1 MTTLHYGIG
10 PYGSGVYG
18 IIGPTPT
25 SYSECL
31 EFINNSELVSTKL
44 RYISLLP
51 SFRIGKNPEYTNGL
65 TALAKEVN
73 ESVRQALLNE
83 VFNFLYPLTEEEK
96 ASFNYLLSDYIENNP
111 GVVNGKLIS
120 YLGSYTDFEGNP
132 T

>member
-1 MTTLHYGIG
+1 MTVSHYGIG
-10 PYGSGVYG
+10 SYGSGAYG
-18 IIGPTPT
+18 IIGPAPT

-31 EFINNSELVSTKL
+31 EFVNNSELVSTKL

-51 SFRIGKNPEYTNGL
+51 SFRVGRNPEYINGL
-65 TALAKEVN
+65 TALAKETN

-96 ASFNYLLSDYIENNP
+96 ASFGYFLTDYIANNP
-111 GVVNGKLIS
+111 GIVDGVFSS
-120 YLGSYTDFEGNP
+120 YIGSYTGPDGNP